1 MNTNAFVPF
10 VSGGNE
16 DMEQLN
22 THYVELTKNPN
33 DVQISVKPLSRPTA
47 VVHSGISE
55 LDELIGG
62 LPIGKVTAFV
72 GRSTLLSTLLHRV
85 CVNTFDLFHSPT
97 IVLDAGNQFNPFLLA
112 RFARVNMLS
121 SQELL
126 KQVYLSRT
134 CTVYQLTDL
143 IHSHV
148 ESLIQQ
154 ISPVTIVLT
163 GLFSLLD
170 DADVDRDETPQVL
183 QMVMK
188 QLKQMTTTYQVA
200 MVLID
205 RTYGEYEMAEFE
217 RLVDTTIQVQDM
229 RHCPRIT
236 LTQKNQQITVTSET
250 VGQLCLQDFGM
261 VM

>member
-1 MNTNAFVPF
+1 MNTNAVVPF

-22 THYVELTKNPN
+22 THYVEFTKNPN
-33 DVQISVKPLSRPTA
+33 NLQMRVKPLSRPTA
-47 VVHSGISE
+47 VVRSGISE
-55 LDELIGG
+55 LDELTGG

-72 GRSTLLSTLLHRV
+72 GRSTLLLTLLHRV

-97 IVLDAGNQFNPFLLA
+97 IVLDAGNQLNPFLLA
-112 RFARVNMLS
+112 RFARVKMLS
-121 SQELL
+121 SEELL

-148 ESLIQQ
+148 ESLIQRVN
-154 ISPVTIVLT
+154 PVTIVLT
-163 GLFSLLD
+163 GLFSLVD
-170 DADVDRDETPQVL
+170 DADVDHGETSQLL

-188 QLKQMTTTYQVA
+188 KLKQMTTMYQVA
-200 MVLID
+200 MILID
-205 RTYGEYEMAEFE
+205 RTYGECEMAEFDG
-217 RLVDTTIQVQDM
+217 LVDTTIRVQDM
-229 RHCPRIT
+229 CHCPRIT
-236 LTQKNQQITVTSET
+236 ITQKNQHITVTSET
-250 VGQLCLQDFGM
+250 VGQLSLQDFGM